1 MAVNL
6 RPRSVAFPGYK
17 TKWGVEENYFAA
29 QGTDLDH
36 SMDSDKAD
44 GSGFGTAFK
53 NDLPTIADGTIKIS
67 GLASM
72 GQGQV
77 SDVLDDYRGRTKELN
92 LWYATQGL
100 AFGSPIRFQPS
111 RLIKH
116 SIKAKM
122 KDSVQFDSEWAA
134 AGASDKGFILVSPNS
149 LITGT
154 TFTSSIL
161 INKTATGLATNF
173 GGVLV
178 VHMLTLAG
186 GTSPTVTVKIQHSD
200 DGEDFTDLAGATTA
214 ALTPAATSAR
224 IEIPSTTVVNGQ
236 LQALVTVAGT
246 PTEVQMLAGIAR
258 GKDPDA

>member
-36 SMDSDKAD
+36 SLDSDKAD
-44 GSGFGTAFK
+44 GSGFGTPFK
-53 NDLPTIADGTIKIS
+53 NDIPTMRDGTIKIS

-72 GQGQV
+72 AQGQV
-77 SDVLDDYRGRTKELN
+77 TDVLEDYAGRIAPLN
-92 LWYATQGL
+92 LWYATQGM
-100 AFGSPIRFQPS
+100 AVGAPIRFQPS
-111 RLIKH
+111 RLMKH

-134 AGASDKGFILVSPNS
+134 AGASDKGFILITPNTLVSGS
-149 LITGT
+149 
-154 TFTSSIL
+154 TFTSAPL
-161 INKTATGLATNF
+161 INKTLTGTATNF

-178 VHMLTLAG
+178 VHLWSLVG
-186 GTSPTVTVKIQHSD
+186 GTSPTVTVKIQHSP
-200 DGEDFTDLAGATTA
+200 DGTTFTDLAGATTA
-214 ALTPAATSAR
+214 ALSPTATSAR

-236 LQALVTVAGT
+236 IEALVTIAGS
-246 PTEVQMLAGIAR
+246 PTELQMLVGFSR